1 MNTDGGALSFESLME
16 NDRFIAA
23 VNENERR
30 IKGMSRNIENEGGKI
45 DLSFK
50 RMGKFA
56 TDLIGPVTAVTAAFK
71 FQQLARE
78 AYEFEKAFGMAMRE
92 VQTIS
97 TAVQENLEG
106 ISDQII
112 NMAANGPDDALKL
125 AKAYYQIVSAG
136 YDGAEGLK
144 LLGVSSKAA
153 TAGITETAVAAD
165 GLTTVL
171 NAWGLQ
177 ASEAENVADVMFKT
191 VERGKTTFGELASTI
206 AQVAPLAAANNISF
220 REIFASLQTI
230 TKQGTPTAQAMTQI
244 RSAIINMNKVLGDG
258 WSATMTFQE
267 GLNEIA
273 RRAGGSQNK
282 LKALIPDIEGVNG
295 VLALTGEKARGAA
308 DDLDETTRA
317 AGAMQ
322 KAYGTMMTE
331 ADNKWSAVHNKWT
344 RELKGLGETIKESST
359 GLATLFDALLSRGVD
374 LDKDLLIYDLED
386 RVRAL
391 KLMGESTVAAYT
403 KAGLMSNDSVRNLY
417 GEYLERIQDYANSG
431 LGDQKLELNAI
442 LSIENEEEQ
451 LTALKNF
458 LSELGKAQEDIG
470 DTEFVNEEQ
479 QKAALKVRA
488 DLWAEV
494 KTQAQDAIAALEKS
508 AGTGG
513 ESETQVRTLKDM
525 LKEAEALKDE
535 LGKVSAEEDAKVL
548 AKLNTLYKEIR
559 EYYSQLKELR
569 NDIVGDKLAPVK
581 PVIEQGSIDTTKD
594 LEKEIEKLKGS
605 IKSTNAEAENLQ
617 QAFDIEELERL
628 SDVAMGLSGILWDLA
643 DSLRDT
649 NPELAKTVDK
659 LSETLYGVSTFAAGY
674 ATGNPVAMAAG
685 GVQTLS
691 SFIDSE
697 VISDTETYTRAIE
710 DLRNAYDD
718 LVFSMERALGVDK
731 FTSKEEASKNIKLQI
746 DALRKAI
753 KAEEEA
759 TKKTTARLFGLWGPK
774 IKLGEESATDSAKI
788 EEYNDAIRELE
799 QSLVDLEDQMVETWT
814 GTSADDFSSQLVKAA
829 SDIQDAFGAVSQNI
843 NEMLRDAISDALKR
857 QYVEQP
863 LSDLLSKLAKDM
875 DSDSDNILDLT
886 GEEASDFSS
895 GVKGIMGKYT
905 EAFKAMQ
912 ESLGEAGIDIA
923 GQGVQKSGLSGSI
936 RRDLTEET
944 AGELA
949 GIWRKYSD
957 DTRRIKDYT
966 AIGVENLISI
976 KENTANTVSELQ
988 KAVSRLDQIVTNT
1001 KPSQTSRDMG
1011 V

>member
-344 RELKGLGETIKESST
+344 REIRELGKAIKDGSVSIAAF
-359 GLATLFDALLSRGVD
+359 LDALLSAPGD
-374 LDKDLLIYDLED
+374 NDLLDYFDNRVSGFTDRLEVFKSLGGGKIESLLLALSNSDQAVQKQLQSSFMNAYDLQVYEG
-386 RVRAL
+386 
-391 KLMGESTVAAYT
+391 KLQ
-403 KAGLMSNDSVRNLY
+403 K
-417 GEYLERIQDYANSG
+417 IISG
-431 LGDQKLELNAI
+431 TGTLDQKQKALNDEFNQFTDYLRTAGEKDMIAKAI
-442 LSIENEEEQ
+442 L
-451 LTALKNF
+451 LTSDLEKKLKN
-458 LSELGKAQEDIG
+458 LPGG
-470 DTEFVNEEQ
+470 DG
-479 QKAALKVRA
+479 
-488 DLWAEV
+488 
-494 KTQAQDAIAALEKS
+494 QA
-508 AGTGG
+508 
-513 ESETQVRTLKDM
+513 ETQVRTLKDM

-569 NDIVGDKLAPVK
+569 NDIVGDKPAPVK
-581 PVIEQGSIDTTKD
+581 PVIDQGSIDTTKD

-605 IKSTNAEAENLQ
+605 IKSTNEEAENLQ

-674 ATGNPVAMAAG
+674 VTGNPVAMAAG

-753 KAEEEA
+753 KAEQEA
-759 TKKTTARLFGLWGPK
+759 TKKTTVRLFGFWGPK

-843 NEMLRDAISDALKR
+843 NEMLRDAITSALKR

-895 GVKGIMGKYT
+895 GVKDIMGKYT

-923 GQGVQKSGLSGSI
+923 GQGIQKSGLSGSI

-949 GIWRKYSD
+949 GIWRKSSD

-1001 KPSQTSRDMG
+1001 KPSQTSRDLG
-1011 V
+1011 L